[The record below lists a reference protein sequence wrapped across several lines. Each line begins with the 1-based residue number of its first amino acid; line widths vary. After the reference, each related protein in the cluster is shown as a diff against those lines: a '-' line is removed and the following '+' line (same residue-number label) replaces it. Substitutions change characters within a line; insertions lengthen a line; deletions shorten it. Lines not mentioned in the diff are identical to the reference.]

1 MSTTVLITGAGS
13 GFGRGTA
20 LDLAR
25 LGHRVIAGVQIWPQ
39 AWELRAAAERAGV
52 ELEVIKLD
60 LHSEID
66 RAHALTYDIDVLFNN
81 AGIANSGTL
90 TDIPMSLVRENFE
103 TNVFAPLELTK
114 GFVRKMIARGSGKIV
129 FNSSDAGLQTPPFG
143 GAYSATKYAI
153 EAIAATLRE
162 ELKPQG
168 ITVATVQPGFYLTGF
183 NDTAL
188 EASTYWY
195 DPATALL
202 PGWEPPYTLQG
213 QEDPQPMINVIVK
226 VITGENKRYRNVF
239 PPSMEQET
247 RQAQA
252 AEWDLML

>member
-1 MSTTVLITGAGS
+1 MAQQDS
-13 GFGRGTA
+13 
-20 LDLAR
+20 
-25 LGHRVIAGVQIWPQ
+25 
-39 AWELRAAAERAGV
+39 V

-60 LHSEID
+60 LLNDID

-90 TDIPMSLVRENFE
+90 TDIPMSLIRANFE
-103 TNVFAPLELTK
+103 TNVFAALELTK
-114 GFVRKMIARGSGKIV
+114 GFVRKMVERGSGKIV

-143 GAYSATKYAI
+143 GAYSASKYAI

-162 ELKPQG
+162 ELKPKNVQ
-168 ITVATVQPGFYLTGF
+168 VATVEPGFYLTGF

-195 DPATALL
+195 NSKDAVL
-202 PGWEPPYTLQG
+202 PGWQPPFTLKG
-213 QEDPQPMINVIVK
+213 QEDPQAMIDVMVK
-226 VITGENKRYRNVF
+226 VITGEISRYRNVF
-239 PPSMEQET
+239 PEAMEQEV

-252 AEWDLML
+252 AEWEMTV